1 MTKIK
6 LCGLSRPE
14 DIIGANR
21 LKPDYIG
28 FVFWKRS
35 RRYVTPKS
43 AAALRQFLWPEI
55 RAVGVFLDADPE
67 QEAALYNEGVIDM
80 IQLHGHEDEEH
91 IRRVRELTGGAPG
104 RLIKAF
110 MIRSDEDIRR
120 AEQSSADYI
129 LLDSGA
135 GSGTLFDWELL
146 TKLERPFFL
155 AGGLTSGNVADAV
168 EILRPYAVDVSSG
181 IETDGRKDLAK
192 MTAFVRAVR
201 REGRT

>member
-55 RAVGVFLDADPE
+55 RTVGVFLDADPE

-146 TKLERPFFL
+146 TKPERPFFL

>member
-146 TKLERPFFL
+146 TKPERPFFL

>member
-146 TKLERPFFL
+146 TKTERPFFL